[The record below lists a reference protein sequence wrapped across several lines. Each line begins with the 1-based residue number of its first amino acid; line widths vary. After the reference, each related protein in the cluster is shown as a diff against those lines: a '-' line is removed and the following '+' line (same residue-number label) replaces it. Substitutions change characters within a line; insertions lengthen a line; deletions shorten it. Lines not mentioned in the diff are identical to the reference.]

1 MFQCPYLEKAM
12 SLIRGRR
19 STFDSP
25 NHRSERLDDKQAK
38 GSWIENPMWQSLN
51 ALLSIKELNAE
62 KVAKTTNVGSNND
75 TRY

>member
-1 MFQCPYLEKAM
+1 VKDWM
-12 SLIRGRR
+12 
-19 STFDSP
+19 T
-25 NHRSERLDDKQAK
+25 KQAK